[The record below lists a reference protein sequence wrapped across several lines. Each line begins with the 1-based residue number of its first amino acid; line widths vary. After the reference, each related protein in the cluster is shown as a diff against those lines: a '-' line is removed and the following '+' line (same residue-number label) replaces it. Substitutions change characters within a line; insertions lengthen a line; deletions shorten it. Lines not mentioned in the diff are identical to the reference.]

1 MRHPNEVDLALYSGG
16 DLPFWRRWRI
26 HSHVRGCADCRR
38 EAERYREEAISI
50 AGAAAKLPEDLNW
63 DSLSAEMRANIR
75 VGLQAAE
82 CVAPPKAETRTMNW
96 RVAAALASLALV
108 VVSGF
113 WLRAPRP
120 VDIAETGE
128 GVVLSA
134 TPEGLELLDEDR
146 ALTLMHASS
155 EPVMLSVNVDGA
167 MAEHYVDDETGMV
180 TINNVYVQ

>member
-1 MRHPNEVDLALYSGG
+1 VKHPSEVDLALYSGG
-16 DLPFWRRWRI
+16 DLPFWRRWKVAW
-26 HSHVRGCADCRR
+26 HARGCPECRR
-38 EAERYREEAISI
+38 EAERFRDETNSI
-50 AGAAAKLPEDLNW
+50 AGAASELPDDLNW
-63 DSLSAEMRANIR
+63 DRLAAEMRANIR

-82 CVAPPKAETRTMNW
+82 CVAPAEVPARAMNW
-96 RVAAALASLALV
+96 RVAVALASLALV

-113 WLRAPRP
+113 WLHAPRP
-120 VDIAETGE
+120 PDMAETGA

-134 TPEGLELLDEDR
+134 TAEGLELLDEDR